1 MTILFSMISRG
12 TTILAKCATCPGNF
26 MEVVELILPKIGLQD
41 SKLTYAHGD
50 YLFHYVTEAGVI
62 YLCITDDAFER
73 SRAFSFLLELKKRF
87 TTVYGYRLHSALPY
101 AMNSEFSPLMASEM
115 RRYSESRSTLAKA
128 QADMD
133 ELKEIMVQ
141 NIDSIASRGE
151 RLELLVSKTENLS
164 ANSVSF
170 RSTSRNLAR
179 AMWWKNV
186 KIIVA
191 CAVVCLLVLYGIVTY
206 ACGGFKWSKCT

>member
-141 NIDSIASRGE
+141 NIGK
-151 RLELLVSKTENLS
+151 KTP
-164 ANSVSF
+164 SVSF